1 MDHNSKNE
9 VDYEG
14 LQLQIILFKEIQ
26 KQSLLAER
34 ALKKQQDQEYLDAQ
48 NIDVMR
54 LSSEEPEPEPESE
67 PEPQSKE
74 LSLEEMR
81 KIRLKRFGSTE

>member
-9 VDYEG
+9 IDYEG
-14 LQLQIILFKEIQ
+14 LQLQMILFKEIQ

-34 ALKKQQDQEYLDAQ
+34 ELKKQQDQEYLDAQ
-48 NIDVMR
+48 NIDAMR
-54 LSSEEPEPEPESE
+54 LSSEEPEPEPE
-67 PEPQSKE
+67 PQSKK

>member
-1 MDHNSKNE
+1 MNYNSKNE
-9 VDYEG
+9 VGYEE
-14 LQLQIILFKEIQ
+14 QQIQMILFKEIQ

-34 ALKKQQDQEYLDAQ
+34 ELKKQQDQEYLDAQ
-48 NIDVMR
+48 NIDAKMA
-54 LSSEEPEPEPESE
+54 
-67 PEPQSKE
+67 EPQSKK

>member
-9 VDYEG
+9 IDYEG
-14 LQLQIILFKEIQ
+14 LQLQMILFKEIQ

-34 ALKKQQDQEYLDAQ
+34 ELKKQQDQEYLDAQ
-48 NIDVMR
+48 NIDSMR
-54 LSSEEPEPEPESE
+54 APPE

-74 LSLEEMR
+74 ISLEEMR
-81 KIRLKRFGSTE
+81 KIRLKRFGSNE